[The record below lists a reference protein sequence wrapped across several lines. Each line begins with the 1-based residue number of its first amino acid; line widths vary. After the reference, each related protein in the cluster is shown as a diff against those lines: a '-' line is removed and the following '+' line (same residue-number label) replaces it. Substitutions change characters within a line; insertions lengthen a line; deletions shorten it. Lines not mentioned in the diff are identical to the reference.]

1 MTRIRI
7 ALLTSLIALISIAV
21 SPHDAAWAQE
31 ADGSDDISL
40 YVGSMLPNQI
50 DGVTEILPV
59 FGGRY
64 GFGTKI
70 GTVEVGGANTHAE
83 GVDFTTISGS
93 LRGDFDLGDGMS
105 GLIYGGMDWNWYIPA
120 GATDRQSETGFHIGT
135 GALMSVT
142 QNLAL
147 RADLKFM
154 GGPGTSLYLLF
165 GVLFK
170 SSAGQ

>member
-1 MTRIRI
+1 MTRIRFAI
-7 ALLTSLIALISIAV
+7 LTSLIALT
-21 SPHDAAWAQE
+21 AALTPRAAFAQ
-31 ADGSDDISL
+31 DSGSTTDDISL

-50 DGVTEILPV
+50 DGVNEILPV

-64 GFGTKI
+64 GFGTNI
-70 GTVEVGGANTHAE
+70 GTFEVGGANTHAE
-83 GVDFTTISGS
+83 GIDWTQIEGS

-105 GLIYGGMDWNWYIPA
+105 GLIYGGADWNWYIPA
-120 GATDRQSETGFHIGT
+120 GASERQSETGFHIGT

-142 QNLAL
+142 PNLSL

-170 SSAGQ
+170 SLGGQ